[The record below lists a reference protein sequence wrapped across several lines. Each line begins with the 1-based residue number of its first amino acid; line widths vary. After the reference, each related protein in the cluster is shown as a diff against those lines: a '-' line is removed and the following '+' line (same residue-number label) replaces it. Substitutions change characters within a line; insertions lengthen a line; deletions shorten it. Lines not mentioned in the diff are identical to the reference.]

1 MIYTSISQLAGNTKP
16 VYFKFWANCIL
27 VKGYKRGIVAD
38 LFRRR
43 QVVVSRLFCTLFDK
57 YMSVPVADLNGDT
70 GLDEIK
76 GYLKMLDYF
85 VKNDFGV
92 YTDNPA
98 ELAPLSMEYDSPY
111 LSTTMVLKAD
121 SDTDRESVL
130 ERVKAITRHS
140 VLSLQINDEGH
151 MDIATMR
158 AIGELTM
165 QSTIECIHIYTR
177 FSKHYRQVDFFFTT
191 QNPRFRQIV
200 FMQAPVSKRVKPITE
215 NQCVIRFEKE
225 SVDFD
230 DCGNVGKPFFVF
242 NQSFF
247 IEGHSCNTCL
257 NRKVSI
263 DKDGNIGNCPL
274 MPHTFG
280 NIMNTSLQEV
290 VSRPDFQRLWNITK
304 DQVEVCKDCEY
315 RYFCTDCRH
324 FVKDRN
330 NLLSQPSKCNYNP
343 YIAKWSDEDG
353 YVPVEKSIEN
363 KL

>member
-70 GLDEIK
+70 GFDEIK

-151 MDIATMR
+151 PHLHPFLKTIQTGGLFLYNTKP
-158 AIGELTM
+158 AIPADSFYAGSCL
-165 QSTIECIHIYTR
+165 QTR
-177 FSKHYRQVDFFFTT
+177 
-191 QNPRFRQIV
+191 
-200 FMQAPVSKRVKPITE
+200 QAH
-215 NQCVIRFEKE
+215 N
-225 SVDFD
+225 
-230 DCGNVGKPFFVF
+230 
-242 NQSFF
+242 
-247 IEGHSCNTCL
+247 
-257 NRKVSI
+257 
-263 DKDGNIGNCPL
+263 
-274 MPHTFG
+274 
-280 NIMNTSLQEV
+280 
-290 VSRPDFQRLWNITK
+290 
-304 DQVEVCKDCEY
+304 
-315 RYFCTDCRH
+315 
-324 FVKDRN
+324 
-330 NLLSQPSKCNYNP
+330 
-343 YIAKWSDEDG
+343 
-353 YVPVEKSIEN
+353 
-363 KL
+363 